1 MAAVI
6 VHVVVVLAVVIV
18 AVRGAVR
25 GSIRGAGSLGQER
38 GALTQP
44 RLLPAEKGRRTIH
57 FYPPC
62 ALPEGYKFLIRVAPW
77 YLKVDIFTFGGEEHG

>member
-18 AVRGAVR
+18 AARGAVIGAEGGVER

-62 ALPEGYKFLIRVAPW
+62 ALPEGYKFLIRVTPW
-77 YLKVDIFTFGGEEHG
+77 YLKVDI